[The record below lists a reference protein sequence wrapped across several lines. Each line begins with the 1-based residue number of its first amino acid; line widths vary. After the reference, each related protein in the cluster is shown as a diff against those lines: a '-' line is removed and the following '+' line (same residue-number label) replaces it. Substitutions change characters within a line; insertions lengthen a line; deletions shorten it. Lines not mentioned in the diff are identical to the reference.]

1 MIPNN
6 LDLFKE
12 MLEACKDTI
21 DNCKDELANMFNK
34 GNRNLDI
41 TFQFRPGEVVIMNV
55 NSDYLVR
62 KNTINE
68 TKIIDIKERRNE
80 NVSKSSI

>member
-6 LDLFKE
+6 LELFKE

-21 DNCKDELANMFNK
+21 DNCKEELANMFNK
-34 GNRNLDI
+34 GNGCLDI

-62 KNTINE
+62 KNEIND

-80 NVSKSSI
+80 K